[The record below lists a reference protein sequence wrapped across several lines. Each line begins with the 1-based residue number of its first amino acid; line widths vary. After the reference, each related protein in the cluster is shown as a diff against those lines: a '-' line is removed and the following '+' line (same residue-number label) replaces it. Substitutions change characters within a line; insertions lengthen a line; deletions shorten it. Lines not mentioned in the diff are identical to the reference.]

1 VTAVRPGVVALVA
14 RRDLLDLRR
23 QRGVWVTLLL
33 LPFVNVTFLLLL
45 PGFLT
50 HRQQASLEH
59 TTYRVAVQGATGDDV
74 AIAGLALSP
83 GRGGRFVVVPT
94 ADARRAV
101 LAEQADVGLR
111 VEQAGGQFKG
121 DVFVLSTR
129 NRSRAAFGAATAAFE
144 AFGLDVA
151 TQRLAAE
158 GLPPAAARPL
168 AVEPVDLTASGRGR
182 RLALSTIL
190 PLVVLLPLTGAVG
203 IAAQRISGSKDQR
216 VFEPLL
222 VLPFTR
228 REVLVGK
235 AVSGLALGSITLPAV
250 AGPLLLGRV
259 LPISR
264 AGTSIA
270 LPLGETLA
278 VVVVAVV
285 LLVLLVS
292 LGVMVGSA
300 ARTSAE
306 LGSVLQMATLPIFL
320 LGLFLQFRTG
330 IVSRPAVLV
339 LPFFGPLLIVRD
351 IAVGA
356 LTFAHVAIAGAAT
369 AVWATLLLAI
379 GTRFVES
386 ERSVLRSTS

>member
-1 VTAVRPGVVALVA
+1 MMRPRVVALVA

-50 HRQQASLEH
+50 HREQASLER
-59 TTYRVAVQGATGDDV
+59 TTYRVAVQGATTDDIAV
-74 AIAGLALSP
+74 AGLALSP
-83 GRGGRFVVVPT
+83 DRGRFLLLPT
-94 ADARRAV
+94 PDARRAV
-101 LAEQADVGLR
+101 LTKQADVGLR
-111 VEQAGGQFKG
+111 VEQADGQLKG
-121 DVFVLSTR
+121 EVFVLSTR
-129 NRSRAAFGAATAAFE
+129 TRSRAAFGAATSAIE
-144 AFGLDVA
+144 AFGIEVA
-151 TQRLAAE
+151 TQRLAAN

-168 AVEPVDLTASGRGR
+168 AIEPVDLTTSGRGQ

-228 REVLVGK
+228 REVLLGK

-259 LPISR
+259 VPISR
-264 AGTSIA
+264 AGTSIS
-270 LPLGETLA
+270 LPLAETVG
-278 VVVVAVV
+278 VVAVAVV

-339 LPFFGPLLIVRD
+339 LPFFGLLLIVRD

-356 LTFAHVAIAGAAT
+356 LTFSHALIAGAAT
-369 AVWATLLLAI
+369 AVWATLLLVA
-379 GTRFVES
+379 GSRFVES
-386 ERSVLRSTS
+386 ERSVLRSTN